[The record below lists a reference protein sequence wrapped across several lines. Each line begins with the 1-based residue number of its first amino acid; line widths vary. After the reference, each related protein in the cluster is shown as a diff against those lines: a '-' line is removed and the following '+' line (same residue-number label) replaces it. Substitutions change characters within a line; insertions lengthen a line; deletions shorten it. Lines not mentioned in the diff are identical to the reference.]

1 MTGVQ
6 TCALPI
12 CFPVTICRW
21 QLDTTTLYNGR
32 PTLQSFDLTEIDGI
46 REKIL
51 TIPGNIAFNIGEYG
65 SNNNI
70 ELINATIPKL
80 TGTISMD
87 NVLPLRFNQTGLL
100 CKTYQSDIFNNWLN
114 KEIVSGVG
122 GINEISRV
130 DTSAGYFNIDTLQLA
145 YKVYRMLNQIQVTGG
160 SFDDWQRA
168 VYDHERF
175 ASPEIPIYEGGLS
188 KELVFEELFSNAN
201 ATTPAGNNQPLGTL
215 AGKATMSSKHKGGHI
230 NIHVNE
236 LSYIMGIVSIT
247 PRLDY
252 PQGNDWFTGLKTWN
266 DWHKPHLDQ
275 CGLS

>member
-1 MTGVQ
+1 
-6 TCALPI
+6 
-12 CFPVTICRW
+12 
-21 QLDTTTLYNGR
+21 
-32 PTLQSFDLTEIDGI
+32 
-46 REKIL
+46 
-51 TIPGNIAFNIGEYG
+51 
-65 SNNNI
+65 
-70 ELINATIPKL
+70 
-80 TGTISMD
+80 MD
-87 NVLPLRFNQTGLL
+87 NVLPLRYNQTGLL

-114 KEIVSGVG
+114 KEIISGVG

-130 DTSAGYFNIDTLQLA
+130 DTSAWYFNIDTLQLA

-188 KELVFEELFSNAN
+188 KELVFDELFSNAN
-201 ATTPAGNNQPLGTL
+201 STTPAGSNQPLGTL

-252 PQGNDWFTGLKTWN
+252 SQGNDWFTGLKTWN

-275 CGLS
+275 IGFQDLMAEQMAWFGTTNARIS